1 MTHLELIEKR
11 PEISYYRLSDQVGRK
26 VDRYVISTPET
37 RKICNV
43 PELVGVEYTDHM
55 LKAMISAFKSL
66 PDNAFILNIPQEQFS
81 VFTFLRGGLNF
92 CLREALYHAYGFN
105 RHASAFMTSQRKL
118 VKGKW
123 HIRENQY
130 RKIEIPDN
138 ATLLVGDVVATGT
151 TVDIGF
157 NIFLDHLRVNR
168 KRLNNLIFF
177 TIGCDNA
184 EKILIEVDQKLRRMN
199 PVYGRTIIVYIEG
212 RFGMAD
218 DKSNLKIRIPG
229 TDLIRNNAL
238 VAPEFAL
245 SQYEDIA
252 YPIERCTIY
261 DAGSRSFDIP
271 EYMHDVS
278 DYWQQTKALA
288 ETGFSLYDALKERW
302 PEEGWRDFDTFS
314 HKAGRMWVGVDN
326 ETIAAIHAA
335 YEKRWHTDFENEA
348 RTKSALLALCDRR
361 LAQLSR

>member
-1 MTHLELIEKR
+1 MAHLEMIKKS
-11 PEISYYRLSDQVGRK
+11 PEISYYRISDNTDSRI
-26 VDRYVISTPET
+26 DRYVISTPQT

-43 PELVGVEYTDHM
+43 PELLGVEYTDHM
-55 LKAMISAFKSL
+55 LKAMIAAFKYL
-66 PDNAFILNIPQEQFS
+66 PDNEFILKVPQEQFC

-92 CLREALYHAYGFN
+92 SLREALYHAYGFN

-118 VKGKW
+118 VNGKW

-130 RKIEIPDN
+130 RKIEIPDD

-168 KRLNNLIFF
+168 RRLNNLIFF
-177 TIGCDNA
+177 TIGCENT
-184 EKILIEVDQKLRRMN
+184 EKILRKVDRKLRRMN

-218 DKSNLKIRIPG
+218 NRSPLKIRIPG

-238 VAPEFAL
+238 VTPEFAL
-245 SQYEDIA
+245 SQYEELA

-271 EYMHDVS
+271 EYMHDVV
-278 DYWQQTKALA
+278 DYWIQTKTLA
-288 ETGFSLYDALKERW
+288 ETGFTLYDALKERW
-302 PEEGWRDFDTFS
+302 PETGWDDLATFS
-314 HKAGRMWVGVDN
+314 QLADRMWTGIDPQ
-326 ETIAAIHAA
+326 TISELHAA
-335 YEKRWHTDFENEA
+335 HERRWHSDFKSKSK
-348 RTKSALLALCDRR
+348 TKDALVELCERR
-361 LAQLSR
+361 LMQLKR